1 MSATTQIYRLPQV
14 KAVTGLSRSSIYKFQ
29 SLGLFPQSLRLGPRC
44 IGWNSCQIEKWV
56 ETRQRG
62 GGK

>member
-1 MSATTQIYRLPQV
+1 MQTTQIQRLPQV
-14 KAVTGLSRSSIYKFQ
+14 KSTTGLSRSSIYKLQ
-29 SLGLFPQSLRLGPRC
+29 SLGLFPQSLKLGPRS
-44 IGWNSCQIEKWV
+44 IGWRSDEISQWV